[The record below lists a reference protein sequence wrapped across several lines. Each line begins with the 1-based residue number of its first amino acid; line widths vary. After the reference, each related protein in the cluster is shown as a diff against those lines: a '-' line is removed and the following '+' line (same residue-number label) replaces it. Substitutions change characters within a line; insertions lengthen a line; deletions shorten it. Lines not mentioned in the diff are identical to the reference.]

1 MKKKQIAVL
10 LAALLSVSP
19 AVEGVAVMGADFSSG
34 EEAVEAMQ
42 EQTETEDSAAEN
54 VATETEEA
62 ENAGITEDIWT
73 SGEEISEFET
83 GEEEQQD
90 MFVEEPDAQ
99 TESATAAQGTG
110 TYEVAFIDAGQFNTC
125 LRTDEDRPNVE
136 MQTIEKT
143 TLTEALKSMEGD
155 NTGYCLV
162 IPHELEG
169 EEDIVVP
176 EGMNVFVGYG
186 DGDVKIRSITPNGN
200 ITFWGVGN
208 DKESIEIKEG
218 KGTVAFK
225 QLYMNGE
232 IRGTG
237 SDDTVI
243 FHEDATIGG
252 ISGIENVHFDCW
264 NLNIKGKSEFYNL
277 YNDTGHDEE
286 NVPAWIQIE
295 GYSKEKVTVFHKGFD
310 WGTGTF
316 KNEEGDSWSDNYMLG
331 IGYVKSFEGGEWE
344 EMKLSSGSQAVTFDM
359 PLEDIVKLSDR
370 LYISQESYDPELS
383 LDGKI
388 WDRNENKL
396 YRIYRYQDAGGFTA
410 QEIFENHGIWD
421 FEYPDNADYFLGST
435 SDVNQMMQV
444 IESDQKNQS
453 VGYYTIDLPKDAS
466 VDTIDIPSGVKGVSF
481 WGPSDYDEK
490 TDTHTQYPIKK
501 IGSVKTKEGQTVKL
515 AHAIV
520 DSGLSVSGDGI
531 VQIQDSV
538 IQGTLKGTGANDT
551 VTFIQDSQLGG
562 LSGVEN
568 VHFGKQCGSLNLRG
582 AAEFYNIYNDT
593 GSDANEQF
601 PVGLQIEG
609 ADASKTVTFHKTFD
623 WGIGDFSD
631 ENGNHWT
638 EPYTLAIRY
647 FKTFDTNGE
656 DWEMI
661 NPGVGFQSVR
671 FDMPDT
677 DIIDMLSRVQVHVPD
692 YGYVLDMD
700 GKTCSQEQ
708 DESVGIEECHS
719 TEKLS
724 AQELFD
730 AYGKREVSE
739 EDFSSISW
747 LGALPSTGQASRYL
761 AAYQKKNNAE
771 GYYIVHIGQKAEIT
785 GTLTVPDGV
794 NAVKYAGSV
803 QHDEKTDTNRW
814 VPIKLSSVNV
824 PAGKKVVLMN
834 MLVKS
839 DNLAITGEGTTELLD
854 TRLNT
859 NVTANTLEIT
869 KAAVKN
875 LNCKKL
881 LMESEE
887 EGGNKL
893 VVAGYLSFE
902 KASLNPNCELYAEPG
917 SYLKLGEIDCTKF
930 DVRDNLHIFTG
941 KNGSLSAEV
950 YFAGEL
956 NLGTYM
962 HTLGDGSERD
972 LERGMNLITCDEQRA
987 GKANAC
993 FIEDCFSETYHYN
1006 EDGKSWWG
1014 DYPVVYKNEKICLAT
1029 VDKKLDEKNILE
1041 FMSVEFAL
1049 PDKKE
1054 SSIILSVPEKENGE
1068 WEDYAIDGDK
1078 RLVSYW
1084 RNENDE
1090 WKQIKTKA
1098 YFRTAETSASSI
1110 ASAQISDIKTQ
1121 IYAGKAVTPSVT
1133 VTLNGKKLK
1142 KGTDYTVSYANNTKA
1157 GSEASVIIKGK
1168 GKYVGTTTKDFEIA
1182 AIPAKGKVYTAGNLK
1197 YKVTK
1202 SAYKNGT
1209 VSVYAPA
1216 KKTLTSVSIPA
1227 TVKINGYTFQVTA
1240 IGNKAFA
1247 KCTKLKSVKIGTK
1260 VTTIGKEAFSGCKA
1274 LTSITISSNVLKAV
1288 GSSAFKGIS
1297 AKAVIKVPAAKLSAY
1312 QKLLKGKG
1320 QKSSV
1325 KITK

>member
-1 MKKKQIAVL
+1 MKKKQIALL
-10 LAALLSVSP
+10 LAALMCITP
-19 AVEGVAVMGADFSSG
+19 AAESVAVMGAEFSSG

-90 MFVEEPDAQ
+90 MFAEEPDTQ
-99 TESATAAQGTG
+99 TEPATAAQGTG

-162 IPHELEG
+162 MPHELEG

-286 NVPAWIQIE
+286 CIPAWIQIE
-295 GYSKEKVTVFHKGFD
+295 GYSKEKVPVFHKGFD

-388 WDRNENKL
+388 WNRNENKL

-638 EPYTLAIRY
+638 KPYTLAIRY

-661 NPGVGFQSVR
+661 NPGTGFQSVR
-671 FDMPDT
+671 FDMPDS
-677 DIIDMLSRVQVHVPD
+677 DIIDMINRVQVHAPD
-692 YGYVLDMD
+692 IGYELDMD
-700 GKTCSQEQ
+700 GKTWCNEGNAVDIKICQSMEGQ
-708 DESVGIEECHS
+708 
-719 TEKLS
+719 S

-730 AYGKREVSE
+730 AYGKPEFSE
-739 EDFSSISW
+739 EGLSW
-747 LGALPSTGQASRYL
+747 LGALPGTGQASRYL

-794 NAVKYAGSV
+794 NAVKYAGPV

-814 VPIKLSSVNV
+814 IPIKLSSVNV

-902 KASLNPNCELYAEPG
+902 NASLNPNCELYAEPG

-930 DVRDNLHIFTG
+930 DERDNLKIFTATD
-941 KNGSLSAEV
+941 GSLSAEV

-956 NLGTYM
+956 KLGTFI
-962 HTLGDGSERD
+962 HTLGNGNERD
-972 LERGMNLITCDEQRA
+972 LARMMDLVTCDEQRA
-987 GKANAC
+987 RKANAC
-993 FIEDCFSETYHYN
+993 FTEDCFSETYHYN
-1006 EDGKSWWG
+1006 EDENSWWG
-1014 DYPVVYKNEKICLAT
+1014 SFPVIYKNESICLAT
-1029 VDKKLDEKNILE
+1029 VDKKVNEENVLGFL
-1041 FMSVEFAL
+1041 SAEFAL
-1049 PDKKE
+1049 SAKE
-1054 SSIILSVPEKENGE
+1054 DSSVWLYVPVKDNGE

-1078 RLVSYW
+1078 RLTSYW
-1084 RNENDE
+1084 NDDE
-1090 WKQIKTKA
+1090 RKDINTKA
-1098 YFRTAETSASSI
+1098 YFRTAEAPATNI
-1110 ASAQISDIKTQ
+1110 ASAQISNIKTQ
-1121 IYAGKAVTPSVT
+1121 IYAGKAVAPSVT

-1142 KGTDYTVSYANNTKA
+1142 KGTDYTVSYVNNTKA
-1157 GSEASVIIKGK
+1157 GSTASVIVTGK
-1168 GKYVGTTTKDFEIA
+1168 GNYVGKVTKEFKIA
-1182 AIPAKGKVYTAGNLK
+1182 AVPAKGKVYTAGNLK

-1209 VSVYAPA
+1209 VSVYAPT
-1216 KKTLTSVSIPA
+1216 KKTLTSVSVPA
-1227 TVKINGYTFQVTA
+1227 TVKIGGYTFNVTA
-1240 IGNKAFA
+1240 IGDKAFNG
-1247 KCTKLKSVKIGTK
+1247 CTKLKK
-1260 VTTIGKEAFSGCKA
+1260 VTIGSKVITIGKQAFNGCKA
-1274 LTSITISSNVLKAV
+1274 LTSITISSKVLKTV
-1288 GSSAFKGIS
+1288 GSSALKGIS

>member
-1 MKKKQIAVL
+1 
-10 LAALLSVSP
+10 
-19 AVEGVAVMGADFSSG
+19 
-34 EEAVEAMQ
+34 
-42 EQTETEDSAAEN
+42 
-54 VATETEEA
+54 
-62 ENAGITEDIWT
+62 
-73 SGEEISEFET
+73 
-83 GEEEQQD
+83 
-90 MFVEEPDAQ
+90 
-99 TESATAAQGTG
+99 
-110 TYEVAFIDAGQFNTC
+110 
-125 LRTDEDRPNVE
+125 
-136 MQTIEKT
+136 
-143 TLTEALKSMEGD
+143 
-155 NTGYCLV
+155 
-162 IPHELEG
+162 
-169 EEDIVVP
+169 
-176 EGMNVFVGYG
+176 
-186 DGDVKIRSITPNGN
+186 
-200 ITFWGVGN
+200 
-208 DKESIEIKEG
+208 
-218 KGTVAFK
+218 
-225 QLYMNGE
+225 
-232 IRGTG
+232 
-237 SDDTVI
+237 
-243 FHEDATIGG
+243 
-252 ISGIENVHFDCW
+252 
-264 NLNIKGKSEFYNL
+264 
-277 YNDTGHDEE
+277 
-286 NVPAWIQIE
+286 
-295 GYSKEKVTVFHKGFD
+295 
-310 WGTGTF
+310 
-316 KNEEGDSWSDNYMLG
+316 MLG

-388 WDRNENKL
+388 WNRNENKL

-1049 PDKKE
+1049 PDKEE

>member
-1 MKKKQIAVL
+1 MKKKQIALL
-10 LAALLSVSP
+10 LAALMCITP
-19 AVEGVAVMGADFSSG
+19 AAESVAVMGADFSSG
-34 EEAVEAMQ
+34 EEAVETKQ
-42 EQTETEDSAAEN
+42 EQTETEDSSAEN
-54 VATETEEA
+54 VAIETEEA

-110 TYEVAFIDAGQFNTC
+110 TYEVAFIDEGQFNTC
-125 LRTDEDRPNVE
+125 LRTDDDRPNVE

-143 TLTEALKSMEGD
+143 TLTEALKSMKGD
-155 NTGYCLV
+155 STGYCLV
-162 IPHELEG
+162 VPHDLEG

-225 QLYMNGE
+225 QLHMNGE

-243 FHEDATIGG
+243 FHDDATIGG

-286 NVPAWIQIE
+286 NVPVWIEIE
-295 GYSKEKVTVFHKGFD
+295 GYSKEKVPVFHKGFD

-316 KNEEGDSWSDNYMLG
+316 KNEEGDSWSGNYTLG
-331 IGYVKSFEGGEWE
+331 IGYNKSFEEEEWSE
-344 EMKLSSGSQAVTFDM
+344 VKLSSGSQAVTFDM

-370 LYISQESYDPELS
+370 LYIPQESYDPELS

-388 WDRNENKL
+388 WNRNENKL

-410 QEIFENHGIWD
+410 QELFENHGIWD

-444 IESDQKNQS
+444 IESDQKNQTA
-453 VGYYTIDLPKDAS
+453 GYYTIDLPKDAS

-515 AHAIV
+515 AHTIV
-520 DSGLSVSGDGI
+520 NSGLSVSGDGV

-623 WGIGDFSD
+623 WGIGDFSNEEGD
-631 ENGNHWT
+631 HWT
-638 EPYTLAIRY
+638 APYTLAIRY
-647 FKTFDTNGE
+647 FKTFDANGE
-656 DWEMI
+656 WEMI
-661 NPGVGFQSVR
+661 NPGTGFQSVK
-671 FDMPDT
+671 FNMSDS
-677 DIIDMLSRVQVHVPD
+677 DIIDMVNRVAVHAPEI
-692 YGYVLDMD
+692 GYDLDMD
-700 GKTCSQEQ
+700 GKTWCNEGNAV
-708 DESVGIEECHS
+708 DIEICQSMEGQ
-719 TEKLS
+719 S
-724 AQELFD
+724 AQELLD
-730 AYGKREVSE
+730 AYGKREFSE
-739 EDFSSISW
+739 EGLSW
-747 LGALPSTGQASRYL
+747 LDALPSTGQASRYL

-794 NAVKYAGSV
+794 NAVKYAGPV

-814 VPIKLSSVNV
+814 LPVRLSSVNV
-824 PAGKKVVLMN
+824 PAGKKVVLMD
-834 MLVKS
+834 MLVRG
-839 DNLAITGEGTTELLD
+839 DNLTITGEGTTELLD

-875 LNCKKL
+875 LNCKNL

-993 FIEDCFSETYHYN
+993 FTEDCFSETYHYN

-1049 PDKKE
+1049 PDKEE

-1098 YFRTAETSASSI
+1098 YFRTAETSAGSI

-1209 VSVYAPA
+1209 VSVYAPV

-1247 KCTKLKSVKIGTK
+1247 KCTKLKSVKIDAK

-1320 QKSSV
+1320 QKASV

>member
-1 MKKKQIAVL
+1 MKKKQIALL
-10 LAALLSVSP
+10 LAALMCITP
-19 AVEGVAVMGADFSSG
+19 AAESVAVMGAEFSAG

-99 TESATAAQGTG
+99 TEPATAAQGTG

-295 GYSKEKVTVFHKGFD
+295 GYSKEKVPVFHKGFD

-383 LDGKI
+383 LDGKT
-388 WDRNENKL
+388 WNRNENKL

-661 NPGVGFQSVR
+661 NPGTGFQSVR
-671 FDMPDT
+671 FDMPDS
-677 DIIDMLSRVQVHVPD
+677 DIIDMINRVQVHAPD
-692 YGYVLDMD
+692 IGYELDMD
-700 GKTCSQEQ
+700 GKTWCNEGNAV
-708 DESVGIEECHS
+708 DIEICQSMEGQ
-719 TEKLS
+719 S

-730 AYGKREVSE
+730 AYGKPEFSE
-739 EDFSSISW
+739 EGLSW
-747 LGALPSTGQASRYL
+747 LGALPGTGQASRYL

-794 NAVKYAGSV
+794 NAVKYAGPV

-875 LNCKKL
+875 LNCKNL

-893 VVAGYLSFE
+893 VVAGYLNFE

-950 YFAGEL
+950 YFSGEL

-993 FIEDCFSETYHYN
+993 FTEDCFSETYHYN

-1041 FMSVEFAL
+1041 LMSVEFVL
-1049 PDKKE
+1049 PDKEE
-1054 SSIILSVPEKENGE
+1054 SSIILFVPEKENGE

-1247 KCTKLKSVKIGTK
+1247 KCTKLKSVKIGAK

>member
-1 MKKKQIAVL
+1 MKKKQIALL
-10 LAALLSVSP
+10 LAALMCITPVAES
-19 AVEGVAVMGADFSSG
+19 VAVMGAEFSAG
-34 EEAVEAMQ
+34 EEAVEAKQ
-42 EQTETEDSAAEN
+42 EQTETEDSSAEN
-54 VATETEEA
+54 VAIETEEA

-90 MFVEEPDAQ
+90 MFAEEPDTQ
-99 TESATAAQGTG
+99 TEPATAAQGTG
-110 TYEVAFIDAGQFNTC
+110 TYEVAFIDEGQFNTC
-125 LRTDEDRPNVE
+125 LRTDDDRPNVE

-143 TLTEALKSMEGD
+143 TLTEALKSMKGD
-155 NTGYCLV
+155 STGYCLV
-162 IPHELEG
+162 VPHDLEG

-295 GYSKEKVTVFHKGFD
+295 GYSKEKVPVFHKGFD

-388 WDRNENKL
+388 WNRNENKL

-601 PVGLQIEG
+601 PVGLLIEG

-661 NPGVGFQSVR
+661 NPGTGFQSVR
-671 FDMPDT
+671 FDMPDS
-677 DIIDMLSRVQVHVPD
+677 DVIDMINRVQVHAPD
-692 YGYVLDMD
+692 IGYELDMD
-700 GKTCSQEQ
+700 GKTWCNEGNAVDIKICQSMEGQ
-708 DESVGIEECHS
+708 
-719 TEKLS
+719 S

-730 AYGKREVSE
+730 AYGKREFSE
-739 EDFSSISW
+739 EGLSW
-747 LGALPSTGQASRYL
+747 LGALPGTGQASRYL

-785 GTLTVPDGV
+785 GTLTVSDGV
-794 NAVKYAGSV
+794 NAVKYAGPV

-814 VPIKLSSVNV
+814 IPIKLSSVNV

-902 KASLNPNCELYAEPG
+902 NASLNPNCELYAEPG

-930 DVRDNLHIFTG
+930 DERDNLKIFTATD
-941 KNGSLSAEV
+941 GSLSAEV

-956 NLGTYM
+956 KLGTFI
-962 HTLGDGSERD
+962 HTLGNGNERD
-972 LERGMNLITCDEQRA
+972 LARMMNLVTCDEQRA
-987 GKANAC
+987 RKANAC
-993 FIEDCFSETYHYN
+993 FTEDCFSETYHYN
-1006 EDGKSWWG
+1006 EDENSWWG
-1014 DYPVVYKNEKICLAT
+1014 SFPVIYKNESICLAT
-1029 VDKKLDEKNILE
+1029 VDKKVNEENVLGFL
-1041 FMSVEFAL
+1041 SAEFAL
-1049 PDKKE
+1049 SAKE
-1054 SSIILSVPEKENGE
+1054 DSSVWLYVPVKDNGE
-1068 WEDYAIDGDK
+1068 WEDYAVDGDK
-1078 RLVSYW
+1078 RLTSYW
-1084 RNENDE
+1084 NDDE
-1090 WKQIKTKA
+1090 RKDINTKA
-1098 YFRTAETSASSI
+1098 YFRTAEAPATNI
-1110 ASAQISDIKTQ
+1110 ASAQISNIKTQ
-1121 IYAGKAVTPSVT
+1121 IYAGKAVAPSVT

-1142 KGTDYTVSYANNTKA
+1142 KGTDYTVSYVNNTKA
-1157 GSEASVIIKGK
+1157 GSTASVIVTDKGN
-1168 GKYVGTTTKDFEIA
+1168 YVGKVTKEFKIA
-1182 AIPAKGKVYTAGNLK
+1182 AVPAKGKVYTAGNLK

-1209 VSVYAPA
+1209 VSVYAPT
-1216 KKTLTSVSIPA
+1216 KKTLTSVSVPA
-1227 TVKINGYTFQVTA
+1227 TVKIGGYTFNVTA
-1240 IGNKAFA
+1240 IGDKAFNG
-1247 KCTKLKSVKIGTK
+1247 CTKLKK
-1260 VTTIGKEAFSGCKA
+1260 VTIGSKVITIGKQAFNGCKA
-1274 LTSITISSNVLKAV
+1274 LTSITISSKVLKTV
-1288 GSSAFKGIS
+1288 GSSALKGIS

>member
-1 MKKKQIAVL
+1 MKKKQIALL
-10 LAALLSVSP
+10 LAALMCITPVAES
-19 AVEGVAVMGADFSSG
+19 VAVMGAEFSAG

-83 GEEEQQD
+83 GEEEPQD

-99 TESATAAQGTG
+99 TEPATAAQGTG

-186 DGDVKIRSITPNGN
+186 DGDVKIRSIIPNGN

-295 GYSKEKVTVFHKGFD
+295 GYSKEKVPVFHKGFD

-388 WDRNENKL
+388 WNRNENKL

-582 AAEFYNIYNDT
+582 TAEFYNIYNDT

-661 NPGVGFQSVR
+661 NPGTGFQSVR
-671 FDMPDT
+671 FDMPDSDIT
-677 DIIDMLSRVQVHVPD
+677 DMINRVQVHAPD
-692 YGYVLDMD
+692 IGYELDMD
-700 GKTCSQEQ
+700 GKTWCNEGNAV
-708 DESVGIEECHS
+708 DIEICQSMEGQ
-719 TEKLS
+719 S

-730 AYGKREVSE
+730 AYGKPEFSE
-739 EDFSSISW
+739 EGLSW
-747 LGALPSTGQASRYL
+747 LGALPGTGQASRYL

-794 NAVKYAGSV
+794 NAVKYAGPV

-814 VPIKLSSVNV
+814 IPIKLSSVNV

-902 KASLNPNCELYAEPG
+902 NASLNPNCELYAEPG

>member
-1 MKKKQIAVL
+1 MKKKQIALL
-10 LAALLSVSP
+10 LAALMCITP
-19 AVEGVAVMGADFSSG
+19 AAESVAVMGAEFSSG

-90 MFVEEPDAQ
+90 MFAEEPDTQ
-99 TESATAAQGTG
+99 TEPATAAQGTG

-243 FHEDATIGG
+243 FHEDATIGD

-286 NVPAWIQIE
+286 CIPAWIQIE
-295 GYSKEKVTVFHKGFD
+295 GYSKEKVPVFHKGFD

-388 WDRNENKL
+388 WNRNENKL

-638 EPYTLAIRY
+638 KPYTLAIRY

-661 NPGVGFQSVR
+661 NPGTGFQSVR
-671 FDMPDT
+671 FDMPDS
-677 DIIDMLSRVQVHVPD
+677 DIIDMINRVQVHAPD
-692 YGYVLDMD
+692 IGYELDMD
-700 GKTCSQEQ
+700 GKTWCNEGNAVDIKICQSMEGQ
-708 DESVGIEECHS
+708 
-719 TEKLS
+719 S

-730 AYGKREVSE
+730 AYGKPEFSE
-739 EDFSSISW
+739 EGLSW
-747 LGALPSTGQASRYL
+747 LGALPGTGQASRYL

-794 NAVKYAGSV
+794 NAVKYAGPV

-814 VPIKLSSVNV
+814 IPIKLSSVNV

-902 KASLNPNCELYAEPG
+902 NASLNPNCELYAEPG

-930 DVRDNLHIFTG
+930 DERDNLKIFTATD
-941 KNGSLSAEV
+941 GSLSAEV

-956 NLGTYM
+956 KLGTFI
-962 HTLGDGSERD
+962 HTLGNGNERD
-972 LERGMNLITCDEQRA
+972 LARMMDLVTCDEQRA
-987 GKANAC
+987 RKANAC
-993 FIEDCFSETYHYN
+993 FTEDCFSETYHYN
-1006 EDGKSWWG
+1006 EDENSWWG
-1014 DYPVVYKNEKICLAT
+1014 SFPVIYKNESICLAT
-1029 VDKKLDEKNILE
+1029 VDKKVNEENVLGFL
-1041 FMSVEFAL
+1041 SAEFAL
-1049 PDKKE
+1049 SAKE
-1054 SSIILSVPEKENGE
+1054 DSSVWLYVPVKDNGE

-1078 RLVSYW
+1078 RLTSYW
-1084 RNENDE
+1084 NDDE
-1090 WKQIKTKA
+1090 RKDINTKA
-1098 YFRTAETSASSI
+1098 YFRTAEAPATNI
-1110 ASAQISDIKTQ
+1110 ASAQISNIKTQ
-1121 IYAGKAVTPSVT
+1121 IYAGKAVAPSVT

-1142 KGTDYTVSYANNTKA
+1142 KGTDYTVSYVNNTKA
-1157 GSEASVIIKGK
+1157 GSTASVIVTGK
-1168 GKYVGTTTKDFEIA
+1168 GNYVGKVTKEFKIA
-1182 AIPAKGKVYTAGNLK
+1182 AVPAKGKVYTAGNLK

-1209 VSVYAPA
+1209 VSVYAPT
-1216 KKTLTSVSIPA
+1216 KKTLTSVSVPA
-1227 TVKINGYTFQVTA
+1227 TVKIGGYTFNVTA
-1240 IGNKAFA
+1240 IGDKAFNG
-1247 KCTKLKSVKIGTK
+1247 CTKLKK
-1260 VTTIGKEAFSGCKA
+1260 VTIGSKVITIGKQAFNGCKA
-1274 LTSITISSNVLKAV
+1274 LTSITISSKVLKTV
-1288 GSSAFKGIS
+1288 GSSALKGIS

>member
-1 MKKKQIAVL
+1 MKKKQIALL
-10 LAALLSVSP
+10 LAALMCITP
-19 AVEGVAVMGADFSSG
+19 AAESVAVMGAEFSAG

-99 TESATAAQGTG
+99 TEPATAAQGTG

-295 GYSKEKVTVFHKGFD
+295 GYSKEKVPVFHKGFD

-388 WDRNENKL
+388 WNRNENKL

-582 AAEFYNIYNDT
+582 TAEFYNIYNDT

-661 NPGVGFQSVR
+661 NPGTGFQSVR
-671 FDMPDT
+671 FDMPDSDIT
-677 DIIDMLSRVQVHVPD
+677 DMINRVQVHAPD
-692 YGYVLDMD
+692 IGYELDMD
-700 GKTCSQEQ
+700 GKTWCNEGNAV
-708 DESVGIEECHS
+708 DIEICQSMEGQ
-719 TEKLS
+719 S

-730 AYGKREVSE
+730 AYGKPEFSE
-739 EDFSSISW
+739 EGLSW
-747 LGALPSTGQASRYL
+747 LGALPGTGQASRYL

-794 NAVKYAGSV
+794 NAVKYAGPV

-814 VPIKLSSVNV
+814 IPIKLSSVNV

-902 KASLNPNCELYAEPG
+902 NASLNPNCELYAEPG